1 MAEKF
6 VQKVKNRDIVAH
18 SMAAEEKRLTAI
30 QEEAHK
36 NKGSKRAKVRARQAK
51 AAREDAADV
60 ERCVHFYGR
69 LTALFDK
76 QGNYVGPKNN
86 DQSPAAVAVRERIC
100 KYKAFADEKRDCLHR
115 IQKKAAKESQS
126 PQTAAEKM
134 MKKATGQLIPE

>member
-6 VQKVKNRDIVAH
+6 VQNVKNRDIVAH

-115 IQKKAAKESQS
+115 IQKNPAKNLSRQK
-126 PQTAAEKM
+126 PPW
-134 MKKATGQLIPE
+134 KKRVKQATGQLIFE